1 VCTPIRL
8 GSRWWLAV
16 LSCAWL
22 IGACS
27 SPPAPTPIT
36 DSPKITCPPS
46 RTVEAPAPAIVTY
59 VSPTVAGG
67 LAPITIACT
76 PPSGSTFSL
85 GVTNVTCTALDA
97 QRRSDSCA
105 LTVTVTPPPRISAT
119 RFVAFGDSITEGKF
133 GPADYTGD
141 PQFPDAYARVLY
153 QLLRD
158 RYTAQDIFMFDR
170 GFGGEQ
176 VVPNGTLRLPGVLT
190 TDSPQVLLLLEGV
203 NDLISGRPIAAV
215 VEGLRTMIR
224 EAKGRGIVVFIGTL
238 LPERPGGLRAGHPE
252 LIVPAN
258 DEIRRLAVA
267 EGATL
272 VDLYQAFGGTPD
284 PLIDADGLHPNA
296 MGYQKMGETFFAAIR
311 STLEPGTITSR

>member
-1 VCTPIRL
+1 M
-8 GSRWWLAV
+8 
-16 LSCAWL
+16 
-22 IGACS
+22 GACS
-27 SPPAPTPIT
+27 SAPAPTPIT

-46 RTVEAPAPAIVTY
+46 QTVAAPPPAVVTY
-59 VSPTVAGG
+59 ASPAVVGG
-67 LAPITIACT
+67 LAPITIVCS
-76 PPSGSTFSL
+76 PSSGSSFSL
-85 GVTNVTCTALDA
+85 GVTTVTCTALDA
-97 QRRSDSCA
+97 QRRSDSCG
-105 LTVTVTPPPRISAT
+105 LTVTVTPPVPRISTT

-158 RYTAQDIFMFDR
+158 RYTAQDIYMFDR

-176 VVPNGTLRLPGVLT
+176 VVTAGMSRLPGVLT
-190 TDSPQVLLLLEGV
+190 ADTPQVLLLLEGV
-203 NDLISGRPIAAV
+203 NDLINGRPIAAV
-215 VEGLRTMIR
+215 IDGLRTMVR

-258 DEIRRLAVA
+258 DEIRRLAIA
-267 EGATL
+267 EGVTL

-296 MGYQKMGETFFAAIR
+296 MGYQKMGETFFTTIR
-311 STLEPGTITSR
+311 SKLELVTTTSVRGGRP

>member
-1 VCTPIRL
+1 MKI

-16 LSCAWL
+16 LSSAWL
-22 IGACS
+22 MGACS
-27 SPPAPTPIT
+27 SSPAPTPIT
-36 DSPKITCPPS
+36 DSPKITCPPA

-67 LAPITIACT
+67 LAPITIVCSPA
-76 PPSGSTFSL
+76 SGSTFSL
-85 GVTNVTCTALDA
+85 GATSVTCTALDA
-97 QRRSDSCA
+97 QRRSDSCG
-105 LTVTVTPPPRISAT
+105 LTITVTPPVPRIRAT

-141 PQFPDAYARVLY
+141 DRFPDAYARVLY

-158 RYTAQDIFMFDR
+158 RYTAQDIYMFDR
-170 GFGGEQ
+170 GFGGEE
-176 VVPNGTLRLPGVLT
+176 VVPAGTLRLPGRLT
-190 TDSPQVLLLLEGV
+190 ADSPDVLLLLEGV
-203 NDLISGRPIAAV
+203 NDLINGRPIAALI
-215 VEGLRTMIR
+215 EGLRTMIR

-238 LPERPGGLRAGHPE
+238 LPQRPGGLRAGHPE

-258 DEIRRLAVA
+258 LAIRQLAFA

-296 MGYQKMGETFFAAIR
+296 MGYQKMGETFFTAIR
-311 STLEPGTITSR
+311 STLELSTTTSR

>member
-1 VCTPIRL
+1 M
-8 GSRWWLAV
+8 
-16 LSCAWL
+16 
-22 IGACS
+22 GACS
-27 SPPAPTPIT
+27 SPPAPTPVT
-36 DSPKITCPPS
+36 DAPKIACPPAQS
-46 RTVEAPAPAIVTY
+46 VVAPPPAIVTY
-59 VSPTVAGG
+59 ASPTVVGG
-67 LAPITIACT
+67 LAPITIACS
-76 PPSGSTFSL
+76 PLSGSAFSP
-85 GVTNVTCTALDA
+85 GVTAVTCTAIDA
-97 QRRSDSCA
+97 QRRSDSCSI
-105 LTVTVTPPPRISAT
+105 TITVTPPVPHISAT

-158 RYTAQDIFMFDR
+158 RYTAQEIYMFDR

-176 VVPNGTLRLPGVLT
+176 VVPAGTLRLPGVLT
-190 TDSPQVLLLLEGV
+190 ADSPQVLLLLEGV
-203 NDLISGRPIAAV
+203 NDLINGHPIETV
-215 VEGLRTMIR
+215 IEGLRTMIQ
-224 EAKGRGIVVFIGTL
+224 EAKRRGIVVFIGTL

-258 DEIRRLAVA
+258 GEIRKLAVA

-296 MGYQKMGETFFAAIR
+296 MGYQKMGETFFTAIR
-311 STLEPGTITSR
+311 STLELATTTSVRRYLR